1 MLSWYNGFGSMKT
14 NGFVFQR
21 SYEVLP
27 SHGEI
32 VHLLCLIK
40 YYVELYREYTL
51 AETSGVYLFNE
62 DYTFWQMILFKCDY
76 NWSMCL
82 ILKDQE

>member
-1 MLSWYNGFGSMKT
+1 MKA

-21 SYEVLP
+21 SYGVLP

-62 DYTFWQMILFKCDY
+62 DYTF
-76 NWSMCL
+76 
-82 ILKDQE
+82 

>member
-1 MLSWYNGFGSMKT
+1 MKT

-40 YYVELYREYTL
+40 
-51 AETSGVYLFNE
+51 
-62 DYTFWQMILFKCDY
+62 
-76 NWSMCL
+76 
-82 ILKDQE
+82 